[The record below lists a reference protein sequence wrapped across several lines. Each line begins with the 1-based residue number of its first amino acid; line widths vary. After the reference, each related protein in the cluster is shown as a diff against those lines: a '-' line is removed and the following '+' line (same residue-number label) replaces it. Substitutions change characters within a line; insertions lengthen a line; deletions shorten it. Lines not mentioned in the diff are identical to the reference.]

1 MEPLIVGIEL
11 VSGSNLLMTLD
22 LQLMQLSKVALGG
35 DVGQEVGR
43 VSEGG
48 LFGANAAV
56 EQGSHDAG
64 GARIQAK
71 GTKGN
76 RQAQSNDC

>member
-1 MEPLIVGIEL
+1 MLIEPLIIGVKL

-48 LFGANAAV
+48 LLGADAAV
-56 EQGSHDAG
+56 EQGGHGAG
-64 GARIQAK
+64 GARIQAR

-76 RQAQSNDC
+76 R

>member
-1 MEPLIVGIEL
+1 MLMEPLIVGVEL
-11 VSGSNLLMTLD
+11 VPGSNLLMTLD

-35 DVGQEVGR
+35 DVGQEMGR

-48 LFGANAAV
+48 SAGADAAI
-56 EQGSHDAG
+56 EQGGHDAG

-71 GTKGN
+71 GMKRN
-76 RQAQSNDC
+76 RQA